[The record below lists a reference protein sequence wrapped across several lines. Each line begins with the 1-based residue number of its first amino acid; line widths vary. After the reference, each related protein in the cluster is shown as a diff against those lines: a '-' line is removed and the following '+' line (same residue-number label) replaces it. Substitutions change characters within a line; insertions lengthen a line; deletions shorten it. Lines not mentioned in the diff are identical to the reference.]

1 MTTLNMNTLNMNTST
16 MYSTN
21 DTRDFSKPKQRMSK
35 PFCKVCFQAGC
46 SPEQYNSHYV
56 RANPASTSKVVCP
69 TLLKLK
75 CNYCKKNGHTIS
87 HCSVLADKKGF
98 SSPDELKTHVIQE
111 RSKRVEVDL
120 FQNMSQTEVEETIRN
135 EEMMDDIERM
145 MREDDIHI
153 FRAQNP
159 HLYIPYDTYY
169 NTYNTQP
176 IYYYPLYRQ
185 DYDQDY
191 GSVPNDL
198 YHNPLYLQ
206 SDYQPG
212 YQPIMFYTQ
221 QEQDYYQGAH
231 MKRRRLE
238 LEFDNEVDNEV
249 DDTGSIS

>member
-1 MTTLNMNTLNMNTST
+1 MTTSNINTSN
-16 MYSTN
+16 MYSNN
-21 DTRDFSKPKQRMSK
+21 DTRDYSKPKQRMSK

-87 HCSVLADKKGF
+87 HCSVLADKKGL
-98 SSPDELKTHVIQE
+98 SSPDQLKTHVIQE
-111 RSKRVEVDL
+111 RSKRVDVDL
-120 FQNMSQTEVEETIRN
+120 FQNISQTEVEETIRN

-169 NTYNTQP
+169 NNYNNYNIQP
-176 IYYYPLYRQ
+176 IYYPLYRQ
-185 DYDQDY
+185 DCDLDYD
-191 GSVPNDL
+191 SVPND
-198 YHNPLYLQ
+198 YH
-206 SDYQPG
+206 
-212 YQPIMFYTQ
+212 PIMFYTQ
-221 QEQDYYQGAH
+221 KEKDYYQGSH
-231 MKRRRLE
+231 MKRRRLAP
-238 LEFDNEVDNEV
+238 EVDNEV

>member
-1 MTTLNMNTLNMNTST
+1 
-16 MYSTN
+16 
-21 DTRDFSKPKQRMSK
+21 
-35 PFCKVCFQAGC
+35 
-46 SPEQYNSHYV
+46 
-56 RANPASTSKVVCP
+56 
-69 TLLKLK
+69 LK

-87 HCSVLADKKGF
+87 HCSVLADKKGL

-191 GSVPNDL
+191 GSVPTD
-198 YHNPLYLQ
+198 
-206 SDYQPG
+206 

-221 QEQDYYQGAH
+221 KEQDYYQGAH

-238 LEFDNEVDNEV
+238 FEFDNEVDNEV
-249 DDTGSIS
+249 NNEVDDTGSIS